1 MKAHITSLKSS
12 IDIEDVTEYFRN
24 VCNVVGDGEIELSN
38 AHLLGK
44 GKADIVLKGLS
55 ESGNCYCQ
63 EYYTYTCVLFM

>member
-12 IDIEDVTEYFRN
+12 IDIGDVTEYFRS
-24 VCNVVGDGEIELSN
+24 VCNFVCEGEIELLN

-55 ESGNCYCQ
+55 ESGN
-63 EYYTYTCVLFM
+63 